1 MGRRDMLRRA
11 CLGAVLAGA
20 AVAMAAAAQSRC
32 ADYVPQ
38 PKPQNASR
46 DIVGQDLDAILEQGF
61 IEFAAFDDFAP
72 WSFGEKGEI
81 KGVDIEIGKLIAAD
95 LGVEP
100 RFRLVEAG
108 ENLEADLRNWL
119 WKGPVTGGK
128 VANVML
134 HVPVNRDFTCRVEQ
148 VVFTG
153 QAYRQQIAIAYSET
167 AYPGEVPGTAYFRYD
182 PVGVENDTIADF
194 YLSSLAGG
202 QLLDQIHRYP
212 STLDAVA
219 AIGTGEVKAAMGPMA
234 ELEYARPAVVKVV
247 SPPLPGFGAGRWTVG
262 VGVHFAYRPLAY
274 AVDDA
279 ISAALE
285 DGRIQAI
292 FAGYGLTWMEPER

>member
-1 MGRRDMLRRA
+1 MA
-11 CLGAVLAGA
+11 TA
-20 AVAMAAAAQSRC
+20 AWSRC
-32 ADYVPQ
+32 GDYVPQ

-46 DIVGQDLDAILEQGF
+46 DIVGRDLDAILEQGF
-61 IEFAAFDDFAP
+61 IEFAAFEDFAP
-72 WSFGEKGEI
+72 WSFEEKGEI
-81 KGVDIEIGKLIAAD
+81 RGVDIEIGRIIAAD

-100 RFRLVEAG
+100 RFRLVAAG

-153 QAYRQQIAIAYSET
+153 QAYRQQIAIAYSQA
-167 AYPGEVPGTAYFRYD
+167 AYPDELPGTAYFRYD
-182 PVGVENDTIADF
+182 PVGVENDTISDF

-202 QLLDQIHRYP
+202 QLLNQIHRYP

-219 AIGTGEVKAAMGPMA
+219 AIGTGEVKAAMGPMG
-234 ELEYARPAVVKVV
+234 ELEYAAPAGVAVHV
-247 SPPLPGFGAGRWTVG
+247 PPLPGFGAGRWTVG

-279 ISAALE
+279 IAAALE
-285 DGRIQAI
+285 DGRIAAV
-292 FAGYGLTWMEPER
+292 FAEYGLTWTAPER